1 MLRLVI
7 DPGGRS
13 VVHVSRRVAAQSS
26 VARTDR
32 RPPLS
37 LAAVLV
43 LLTSTLLL
51 SCADDPTGSGPTPP
65 NPGAPRRASS
75 VRVSPAS
82 AALTAV
88 GATVQLTAEVRDQN
102 GQPITGATVE
112 WTSSTDSV
120 AVVDSMGLTRAAGN
134 GEATI
139 TAAAGTVSGSVA
151 LTVRQVASTV
161 SVSPSADTLVA
172 GDTVRLAADA
182 LDENGHAVRG
192 AVFSWS
198 SGDSSVAT
206 VDTLGLVTA
215 LSQGE
220 AIISAASGPS
230 TGQMELIVLPRVS
243 TAIDVMPAMVALA
256 ALGDT
261 VRLAAEVRDQVGRV
275 IEGAMITWSSL
286 DEAVVTVDSAGLV
299 TAAGGGMTGVTAK
312 SEESSGTAAVSVM
325 QVAGSVIVS
334 PAADTLAPGDTLRLA
349 ADAFDANGHQI
360 EGPQLSWSSS
370 DPAVATV
377 DTLGLVRAVSPG
389 EANIV
394 ATSGSATGRMAVLVV
409 MPAAT
414 VISLTPDPLEFGA
427 LGDTVRLAAEVL
439 DQFGRVFEDAAVFWS
454 SSDETVATVDRGGL
468 VTAAG
473 MGTADITASSGAAS
487 GAVAVIVTQIV
498 SSVVVSPAAAT
509 IAPRATVALEAEAF
523 DWNVRP
529 VADAEFSWT
538 SSDAAVAAIDGTGV
552 ALGIADGVATIT
564 AQAGYAR
571 GASKIAVGNPDR
583 GALVAL
589 YNATEGPNWSRSD
602 NWLTDA
608 PLAEWH
614 GVRVD
619 GRGRVSHVN
628 LDKNSIGGR
637 LPAEL
642 GHLTALVDLSLR
654 DNRLAGP
661 IPPAL
666 GRLSKLEHLELQGN
680 QLAGSIPAELGNLR
694 ALRSMAISR
703 NRLTGPIPRELGKL
717 DKLEDLIL
725 VSNELT
731 GPIPGE
737 LGNLASLQ
745 GLNLVDNHLT
755 GRIPPELGQLDNL
768 AFLWLYRNQLTGS
781 IPPELERLRN
791 LRVLG
796 LAANSLTGS
805 IPAELGKL
813 AMLED
818 LILGSN
824 ELTGP
829 IPPELGKLAMLEVLN
844 LNANQIT
851 GSIPPE
857 LGGLANL
864 RELHLW
870 SNELTGSIPPEL
882 GNLAALRRLWFSS
895 NRLTGPLPPSLVQLG
910 ELDQLFFWRNDGVC
924 VPGTTAFV
932 AWIGDIDAHG
942 GPLCNESDQAG
953 LIAFFEVTGGDNWTR
968 SEGWLGEGAL
978 AEWHGVV
985 ADSLGRV
992 RTLDLTRNGLV
1003 GRLPATLGQ
1012 LAQLNTLLL
1021 DDNSL
1026 AGQLPTGLA
1035 ELPLLEFSYSRTDLC
1050 IPPDDSFQAWLE
1062 ALPVHNGTGRT
1073 CGILSDR
1080 EILLALYEGTG
1091 GSQWEASDNWLTDAP
1106 LDQWHGV
1113 EVSTEG
1119 RVVGLHMRSNDLIGT
1134 IPPELGALGG
1144 LQVLDFGFNEL
1155 KGTIPPELGGL
1166 GGLQVLDFGANE
1178 LKGTI
1183 PPELGGLASLRELHL
1198 WGNYLTGAIPPEL
1211 GELANLEAL
1220 WLAANEL
1227 TGSIPPELGDLVSL
1241 RKLDFWGNELTGIIP
1256 SGFGKLHN
1264 LNELDLFGNQLSGT
1278 IPASLGELGNLTHME
1293 LAGNQISGPI
1303 PSELGNL
1310 QNLRQLGLGGNQLS
1324 GPIPPELG
1332 KPGSLESL
1340 SVANNQLTGSVPPE
1354 LGGLDRLIHL
1364 NLSENPGMS
1373 GPLPS
1378 ELADLARIETLSVA
1392 ETDLCAPSDKRFLTW
1407 LEGLADGYVPQC
1419 PPDEGE
1425 AMAYLTQAAEPRTF
1439 RVPLVGGER
1448 ALLRVFVAATRK
1460 TSLGIPPVRA
1470 TFYLNGSEVHVAE
1483 IPGRRTAIPT
1493 QLDEGDLTAS
1503 ANAEIPGRI
1512 IRPGLEME
1520 IVIDPEGT
1528 LPATLGI
1535 PRRIPGAGRMEVE
1548 VREMPVLDLTL
1559 IPFLW
1564 SEAPDSSI
1572 VNTVEAMAAH
1582 PESHELLWA
1591 TNALLPVGDMSVTAH
1606 EPVMSSSN
1614 DIVELALE
1622 TQAIRIME
1630 GATSHYMGMLPD
1642 HDRGGVIG
1650 AALRPGRTSF
1660 SVARASTIAHEL
1672 GHNMSLEHAPCNVFG
1687 PVSYPHDGGSIG
1699 VWGYDFRSGG
1709 RTIPPGT
1716 ADLMSYCRPRW
1727 ISDYHFAQALR
1738 FRLADE
1744 GADAAASAGRVRPV
1758 RSLLLWGGADAD
1770 SVPFLE
1776 PAFVVDAPEAL
1787 PVPGGV
1793 YELIGRTDDGGV
1805 LFSLSFDM
1813 PAIADGEG
1821 RAAFVFAL
1829 PVEISQALE
1838 FASITLSGP
1847 GGAVTLDGG
1856 TDRPMTILRNPR
1868 SGQVRAFLRHARS
1881 VALREAAADVGALAL
1896 EGGLEALFSRGI
1908 PDAREWRR

>member
-1 MLRLVI
+1 MLRVVT

-13 VVHVSRRVAAQSS
+13 VVHVSGRVAAQSS

-32 RPPLS
+32 HPLLS

-51 SCADDPTGSGPTPP
+51 SCGDDPTGPGPTPP
-65 NPGAPRRASS
+65 RPEAPRPAS

-82 AALTAV
+82 AALSAL
-88 GATVQLTAEVRDQN
+88 GATVQLTADVRDQN

-120 AVVDSMGLTRAAGN
+120 AVVDGMGLARAAGN

-139 TAAAGTVSGSVA
+139 TASAGTVSGSVA
-151 LTVRQVASTV
+151 VTVRQVASTV

-220 AIISAASGPS
+220 VIISAASGPS
-230 TGQMELIVLPRVS
+230 TGQMELIVLPRVP

-299 TAAGGGMTGVTAK
+299 TAAGGGITGVTAK

-349 ADAFDANGHQI
+349 ADAFDANGHRI

-394 ATSGSATGRMAVLVV
+394 ATSGSATGRMAILVV

-414 VISLTPDPLEFGA
+414 VINLTPDPLEFGA

-439 DQFGRVFEDAAVFWS
+439 DQLGRVFEDGAVLWS

-473 MGTADITASSGAAS
+473 KGNTNITATSGAAS
-487 GAVAVIVTQIV
+487 GAAVVIVTQIV
-498 SSVVVSPAAAT
+498 SSVVVSPATVA

-529 VADAEFSWT
+529 VAETEFSWT
-538 SSDAAVAAIDGTGV
+538 SSDAAVATTDGTGV
-552 ALGIADGVATIT
+552 VLGIADGVATIT

-589 YNATEGPNWSRSD
+589 YNATDGPNWSRSD

-642 GHLTALVDLSLR
+642 GHLTALVELSLW

-661 IPPAL
+661 IPPEL
-666 GRLSKLEHLELQGN
+666 GRSSELELLDLGRN
-680 QLAGSIPAELGNLR
+680 QLTGSIPSTLGNLR

-725 VSNELT
+725 VFNELT

-737 LGNLASLQ
+737 LGNLASLRV
-745 GLNLVDNHLT
+745 LNLNDNHLT
-755 GRIPPELGQLDNL
+755 GPIPQEIGQLDNL
-768 AFLWLYRNQLTGS
+768 ELLWLFRNQLTGS
-781 IPPELERLRN
+781 IPPELEGLRN

-796 LAANSLTGS
+796 LAGNSLTGS

-813 AMLED
+813 AMLKD
-818 LILGSN
+818 LTLDNN

-829 IPPELGKLAMLEVLN
+829 IPPELGKLAMLEDLN

-851 GSIPPE
+851 GSIPAE

-870 SNELTGSIPPEL
+870 SNELTGSIPAEL

-895 NRLTGPLPPSLVQLG
+895 NRLTGPLPPSLVKLG

-924 VPGTTAFV
+924 VPGTTVFV
-932 AWIGDIDAHG
+932 AWIGDIEAHG
-942 GPLCNESDQAG
+942 GPLCNESDRAG
-953 LIAFFEVTGGDNWTR
+953 LIALFEATGGDGWTR
-968 SEGWLGEGAL
+968 SEGWLGEGAVG
-978 AEWHGVV
+978 EWHGVV
-985 ADSLGRV
+985 ADSLGHV
-992 RTLDLTRNGLV
+992 RTLDLARNGLG
-1003 GRLPATLGQ
+1003 GRLPSTLGE
-1012 LAQLNTLLL
+1012 LAHLNTLRVEGNGL
-1021 DDNSL
+1021 S
-1026 AGQLPTGLA
+1026 GQLPMGLA
-1035 ELPLLEFSYSRTDLC
+1035 ELPLRELRYSDTGLC
-1050 IPPDDSFQAWLE
+1050 VPPDGSFQAWLE
-1062 ALPVHNGTGRT
+1062 ALPVHDGTGRT
-1073 CGILSDR
+1073 CGVLSDR

-1119 RVVGLHMRSNDLIGT
+1119 RVVGLHMRSNDLMGT

-1144 LQVLDFGFNEL
+1144 LRVLDFGLNEL
-1155 KGTIPPELGGL
+1155 KGTIPP
-1166 GGLQVLDFGANE
+1166 A
-1178 LKGTI
+1178 
-1183 PPELGGLASLRELHL
+1183 LGGLASLRVLVL

-1211 GELANLEAL
+1211 GELANLETL
-1220 WLAANEL
+1220 WLGSNELTGAIPSKLAELAKLESLGLAANEL
-1227 TGSIPPELGDLVSL
+1227 TGSIPPVLGDLVSL
-1241 RKLDFWGNELTGIIP
+1241 RRLYLWGNELTGVIP
-1256 SGFGKLHN
+1256 PGFGKLHN
-1264 LNELDLFGNQLSGT
+1264 LNRLDLFSNQLSGT
-1278 IPASLGELGNLTHME
+1278 IPASLGELGNLTYMD
-1293 LAGNQISGPI
+1293 LSGNQISGPI

-1310 QNLRQLGLGGNQLS
+1310 QNLRQLDFSYSQLS

-1332 KPGSLESL
+1332 KLGSLESL
-1340 SVANNQLTGSVPPE
+1340 NVANNQLTGSVPPE
-1354 LGGLDRLIHL
+1354 LGGLDRLIHMT
-1364 NLSENPGMS
+1364 LSENPGMS

-1378 ELADLARIETLSVA
+1378 ELVDLARIETLFVA

-1407 LEGLADGYVPQC
+1407 LEGLADGYAPQC
-1419 PPDEGE
+1419 PPGEGK

-1470 TFYLNGSEVHVAE
+1470 TFYLNGAEAHVAE
-1483 IPGRRTAIPT
+1483 IPARRTAIPT

-1503 ANAEIPGRI
+1503 ANAEIPGKI

-1548 VREMPVLDLTL
+1548 VREMPELDLTL

-1572 VNTVEAMAAH
+1572 VNTVEAMAAR
-1582 PESHELLWA
+1582 PEGHELLWA

-1614 DIVELALE
+1614 DIVELIYE

-1650 AALRPGRTSF
+1650 AAFLPGRTSF

-1727 ISDYHFAQALR
+1727 ISDYHFARALR

-1787 PVPGGV
+1787 PVPGGA

-1829 PVEISQALE
+1829 PVDSQTFEL
-1838 FASITLSGP
+1838 ASITLSGP

-1881 VALREAAADVGALAL
+1881 VALREAAADVGTLAL
-1896 EGGLEALFSRGI
+1896 EEGLEALFSRGI